1 VDKTEAKVGDTLTYT
16 ITLTNNGNADG
27 TVTVTDEI
35 PTGTRIKDENTT
47 GYNNKATNTM
57 IWSDVEVKAGKSV
70 ELTLEVVVKDDTT
83 DTVKNVAKID
93 NKEIPEKPE
102 TKVANI

>member
-1 VDKTEAKVGDTLTYT
+1 
-16 ITLTNNGNADG
+16 
-27 TVTVTDEI
+27 
-35 PTGTRIKDENTT
+35 
-47 GYNNKATNTM
+47 M

-102 TKVANI
+102 TKVANITGTKTVDKTEAKGWRYINIYNYINKYWKCNRNSNSNR